1 MRQTTHFLMTM
12 FLTISLFSTV
22 LAADW
27 NQWKGPNRDGKST
40 ETGLN
45 TDWSKQ
51 LPKLLWTAEGLGN
64 GFSNL
69 SVFNDKMFTMG
80 DFNEK
85 TYIIA
90 LNRADAKVLWKTE
103 IGIGGM
109 PGGFGIGPKCTPTT
123 DGNYVYALS
132 QNGVLACVD
141 FETGKLIWKK
151 DFIQDFNGKMMSQWG
166 FAESPLLDNDWI
178 ICCPGS
184 EQNGTMFALDKKTGN
199 VVWQTKELTNPA
211 SYASVSVINIDG
223 VRQYLIL
230 TDKILAG
237 INCQDGSLLW
247 KVDFPGKV
255 AVCTDPVYDDHI
267 VFVTCAYGIGSYAYS
282 IQKQGDQFVA
292 NEIYNVREIDN
303 KHHGLILDNGFIYS
317 TTDKG
322 ALNCVEMK
330 TGEMKWQ
337 NRRLRAVSDLA
348 FVDGHL
354 ILRTEKSGELIL
366 VEANPKKYIEK
377 GRFQQPDRTDHYAW
391 TYPLILDG
399 KLFIRDQDKLF
410 CYDLSK

>member
-1 MRQTTHFLMTM
+1 MRQMTQILMTM

-22 LAADW
+22 SAADW

-69 SVFNDKMFTMG
+69 SFFNDKMFTMG

-90 LNRADAKVLWKTE
+90 LNREDAKLLWKTE

-109 PGGFGIGPKCTPTT
+109 PGGYGIGPKCTPTT

-132 QNGVLACVD
+132 QNGVIACVD

-151 DFIQDFNGKMMSQWG
+151 DFIKDFNGKMMSQWG
-166 FAESPLLDNDWI
+166 FAESPLLDDDWI

-199 VVWQTKELTNPA
+199 VVWKTKELTNPA

-223 VRQYLIL
+223 VRQYLII

-247 KVDFPGKV
+247 KVDFPGRV

-267 VFVTCAYGIGSYAYS
+267 VFVTCAYGVGSYAYS
-282 IQKQGDQFVA
+282 IKKQGNQFVA
-292 NEIYNVREIDN
+292 KEIYNVREVDN

-322 ALNCVEMK
+322 ALSCVEMK
-330 TGEMKWQ
+330 NGKMKWQ

-348 FVDGHL
+348 FADGHL

-366 VEANPKKYIEK
+366 VEANPEKYVEK
-377 GRFQQPDRTDHYAW
+377 GRFQQPDRTDQNAW